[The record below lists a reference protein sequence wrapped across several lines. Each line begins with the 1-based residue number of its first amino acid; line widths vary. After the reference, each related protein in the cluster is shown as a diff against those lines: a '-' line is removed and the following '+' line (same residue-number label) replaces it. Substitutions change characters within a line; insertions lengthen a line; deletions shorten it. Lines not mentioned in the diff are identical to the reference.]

1 MGRKAKS
8 HKSNVCKLFELV
20 LSEGTL
26 AYMILLFSI
35 VKVRRYINFHVRYIH
50 TVETS
55 RLYLTDFFPGIDR
68 K

>member
-1 MGRKAKS
+1 MGRKAQS

-35 VKVRRYINFHVRYIH
+35 VKVLFFVLSMEYTRALR
-50 TVETS
+50 
-55 RLYLTDFFPGIDR
+55 DF
-68 K
+68 

>member
-1 MGRKAKS
+1 MGRKAQS

-35 VKVRRYINFHVRYIH
+35 VKVRRYINFMRDIYTQSKPQDYILPIFSL
-50 TVETS
+50 V
-55 RLYLTDFFPGIDR
+55 
-68 K
+68 